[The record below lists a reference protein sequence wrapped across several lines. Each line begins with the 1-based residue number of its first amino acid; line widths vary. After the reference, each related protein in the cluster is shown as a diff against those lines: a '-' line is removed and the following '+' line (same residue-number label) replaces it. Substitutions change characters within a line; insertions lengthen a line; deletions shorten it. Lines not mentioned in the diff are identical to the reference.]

1 MSDETTSLAQ
11 ILLKTV
17 SVNVCFDESLCT
29 NHLLPR
35 GSTPCEP
42 RGVVV
47 LVFLFSQQGM
57 ELFSFGKGFAGQ

>member
-29 NHLLPR
+29 NQLLPR
-35 GSTPCEP
+35 GSTPGEP
-42 RGVVV
+42 RG
-47 LVFLFSQQGM
+47 SG
-57 ELFSFGKGFAGQ
+57 SFGISFFPAGDGVV